1 MAFTPTEVM
10 TLISAALAAPA
21 ASNAAK
27 PIAVDFTACF
37 IVSPHVVFGC
47 DWLNK
52 NVCDDSTGLI

>member
-1 MAFTPTEVM
+1 M

-47 DWLNK
+47 DW
-52 NVCDDSTGLI
+52 